1 MEGSVRVIQQEKTNS
16 ETIWV
21 RGHAGWQGQQRA
33 TTGLVLFA
41 AVFSLFALL
50 FSMILFAAPA
60 PALKLVGVGVL
71 AAVAVGLWLLVAHIR
86 VPRTRIVR
94 VSVAGPEVVF
104 AGVGAII
111 WPLRAFAPVG
121 AILLASGVWSVF
133 TSSPDTVT
141 MRTLLGILLIG
152 LIMLIAGTWFWFR
165 APAAHRLILRP
176 EGLDLRIPRNN
187 ATLKWEDVTGASLER
202 NRVFLRTASVR
213 PSSWAVTDLASDPV
227 LLAELVT
234 YYANRPDARS
244 EIGAGTLA
252 RLRSG
257 DF

>member
-1 MEGSVRVIQQEKTNS
+1 MTQQEKTNS

-21 RGHAGWQGQQRA
+21 RGHTGWQGQQRA
-33 TTGLVLFA
+33 TTGLVIFA

-60 PALKLVGVGVL
+60 PALKLVGAGVL
-71 AAVAVGLWLLVAHIR
+71 AAVAVGIWLLVTHIR

-111 WPLRAFAPVG
+111 RPLRAFAPVG
-121 AILLASGVWSVF
+121 AILLAGGVWSVF

-152 LIMLIAGTWFWFR
+152 LIMMIAGTWFWFR

-187 ATLKWEDVTGASLER
+187 ATLRWDDVTGASLER

-234 YYANRPDARS
+234 FYANRPEARA

-257 DF
+257 EF